1 MRAPASAHLAIE
13 RHDLLA
19 VAPPPRLV
27 VWELPFWL
35 MLLYIALTPGSV
47 SPLWNWGGIPVR
59 SAEAVV
65 LFGAAW
71 YVPAALVLR
80 RAWRS
85 WPAVWI
91 LLAPMLAVLAY
102 AALST
107 GWNGLDDNDTAAMQ
121 MTLLFATACPLVA
134 WAVAGGY
141 TRNELYH
148 FIWRLTVFMALL
160 SVLYSAESILSLG
173 LRSEL
178 GQNTLLDF
186 GIERVRGPLY
196 GSSTGYLALLPA
208 LAFSIQHVIDVH
220 SRRMI
225 GVGVVLALLLALL
238 GLGSRAALL
247 LLAVYLLL
255 LSFLIKSAR
264 KRAIAVILMV
274 VLTVLAATVV
284 FSQASTDRL
293 QTFEDDS
300 RRATHV
306 TAWRTLESLE
316 LADTIRGAG
325 YGGIWNWYLTDALN
339 GERLATGDNLIRTAV
354 GTSLYH
360 SHSTLL
366 EMGMELGLPG
376 LIAFGLMTSGF
387 LMTVVQC
394 WRRGV
399 LQAFSCGLL
408 ATGLGLV
415 FDLFLFKNTTVN
427 LIWWFY
433 ALSMLM
439 LAGAARDKEQA

>member
-1 MRAPASAHLAIE
+1 MHAPASPQLAVE
-13 RHDLLA
+13 RNDLLA

-35 MLLYIALTPGSV
+35 TLLYIALTPGSV
-47 SPLWNWGGIPVR
+47 SPWWVWGGIPVR

-65 LFGAAW
+65 VVATVW
-71 YVPAALVLR
+71 YLPAALLLR
-80 RAWRS
+80 RAWRA
-85 WPAVWI
+85 WPAVWT
-91 LLAPMLAVLAY
+91 LLIPMLVALAY
-102 AALST
+102 ALIST
-107 GWNGLDDNDTAAMQ
+107 GWNGLDENDAAAMR
-121 MTLLFATACPLVA
+121 MTLLFSAACPLLA
-134 WAVAGGY
+134 WSVAGGY
-141 TRNELYH
+141 SRDELYH
-148 FIWRLTVFMALL
+148 FVWRLTAFMALL
-160 SVLYSAESILSLG
+160 SMLYSAESILSLG

-208 LAFSIQHVIDVH
+208 LAFAIQHVIDVH
-220 SRRMI
+220 SRRFI

-264 KRAIAVILMV
+264 KRMIAVILMV
-274 VLTVLAATVV
+274 VLTVLAASVV

-306 TAWRTLESLE
+306 TALRTVEALDWASNL
-316 LADTIRGAG
+316 RGAG
-325 YGGIWNWYLTDALN
+325 YGAIWNWYLTDALN
-339 GERLATGDNLIRTAV
+339 GERLATGDNLIRTAL

-366 EMGMELGLPG
+366 EMGMELGLVG
-376 LIAFGLMTSGF
+376 VLAFGLMTAGF
-387 LMTVVQC
+387 VMAVVRC

-439 LAGAARDKEQA
+439 LAQAKRAGQR

>member
-1 MRAPASAHLAIE
+1 MRMPASAPVAVE
-13 RHDLLA
+13 RNDLLA

-35 MLLYIALTPGSV
+35 ILLYIALTPGSV
-47 SPLWNWGGIPVR
+47 SPWWVWGGIPVR
-59 SAEAVV
+59 SAEVVV
-65 LFGAAW
+65 LVGVVW
-71 YVPAALVLR
+71 YLPSALLLQ
-80 RAWRS
+80 RAWRA
-85 WPAVWI
+85 WPAIWI
-91 LLAPMLAVLAY
+91 LMAPMLIALAY

-107 GWNGLDDNDTAAMQ
+107 GWNGLDDSDTAAMRI
-121 MTLLFATACPLVA
+121 TLLFAMAGPLLA
-134 WAVAGGY
+134 WSVTGGY
-141 TRNELYH
+141 TRDELYH
-148 FIWRLTVFMALL
+148 FIWRLTAFMALL

-220 SRRMI
+220 SRRLI
-225 GVGVVLALLLALL
+225 GVAVVLALLLALL

-264 KRAIAVILMV
+264 KRLIAVILMV

-306 TAWRTLESLE
+306 TALRTVESLD
-316 LADTIRGAG
+316 LASNLRGAG

-339 GERLATGDNLIRTAV
+339 GERLATGDNLIRTSL

-366 EMGMELGLPG
+366 EMGMELGLVG
-376 LIAFGLMTSGF
+376 LVAFAAMTFGF
-387 LMTVVQC
+387 VAAVVAC

-439 LAGAARDKEQA
+439 LAHTKRAGQR